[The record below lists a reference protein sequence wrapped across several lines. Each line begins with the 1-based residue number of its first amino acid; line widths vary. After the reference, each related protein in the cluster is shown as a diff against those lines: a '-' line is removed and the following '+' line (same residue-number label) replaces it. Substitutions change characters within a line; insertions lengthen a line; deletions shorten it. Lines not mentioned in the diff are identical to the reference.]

1 MLADKECNP
10 SLISIMA
17 NVTHTGQK
25 DSGYGMPLPAQSIVS
40 LVIWFLCL
48 LYASIRSS
56 SNTSLGKIA
65 GGGSRSEDNHIP
77 LSESRENIV
86 SGQWQFVSLN
96 PRWSLL
102 RSA

>member
-1 MLADKECNP
+1 M
-10 SLISIMA
+10 
-17 NVTHTGQK
+17 TQGGQK
-25 DSGYGMPLPAQSIVS
+25 PTDYGMPLPAQSIIS

-65 GGGSRSEDNHIP
+65 GGAGRSEDIP

-86 SGQWQFVSLN
+86 SGQWQ
-96 PRWSLL
+96 L
-102 RSA
+102 RFAFRD